1 MQFGRFHGVA
11 RITLGVMPL
20 GLQTMLYMT
29 IKQVVTGP
37 PEFSTTRLEHETYP
51 VQEPWHSVFD
61 GRCSHPRYAAARRG
75 TRGKKCRQVWGQLLP
90 LLASF
95 LGVNG
100 VDALNP
106 ARRILRQVASWCG

>member
-51 VQEPWHSVFD
+51 VPGILGIASLMA
-61 GRCSHPRYAAARRG
+61 GAAILATRRRG
-75 TRGKKCRQVWGQLLP
+75 AEPEAKNAVK
-90 LLASF
+90 
-95 LGVNG
+95 
-100 VDALNP
+100 
-106 ARRILRQVASWCG
+106 

>member
-37 PEFSTTRLEHETYP
+37 PEFLTTRLEHETYP
-51 VQEPWHSVFD
+51 VPGVLGIASLMA
-61 GRCSHPRYAAARRG
+61 GAAILATRRRG
-75 TRGKKCRQVWGQLLP
+75 AEPEAKNAVK
-90 LLASF
+90 
-95 LGVNG
+95 
-100 VDALNP
+100 
-106 ARRILRQVASWCG
+106 